1 MSALNVDFIG
11 KMFRVSTFI
20 SDNDKI
26 MDEKNILKSIGLL
39 RICFLSVC
47 KMPVCL
53 AYPQLDF
60 LVTFGVSIETLETKP
75 LSTCALAIIS
85 VSEG

>member
-1 MSALNVDFIG
+1 VSALNVDFIG
-11 KMFRVSTFI
+11 RMLCVSTFTND
-20 SDNDKI
+20 SDKI
-26 MDEKNILKSIGLL
+26 IDEKIILKSIGLL

-60 LVTFGVSIETLETKP
+60 LVTFEVSKMEMGMLDTKQFK
-75 LSTCALAIIS
+75 
-85 VSEG
+85 V

>member
-26 MDEKNILKSIGLL
+26 MDEKIILKSIGLL

-53 AYPQLDF
+53 AYPQLVF
-60 LVTFGVSIETLETKP
+60 LVTFEVSKVEMGMLDTKQFK
-75 LSTCALAIIS
+75 
-85 VSEG
+85 V

>member
-1 MSALNVDFIG
+1 
-11 KMFRVSTFI
+11 MFRVSTFI

-75 LSTCALAIIS
+75 ILETKPLSTCALAIIS